1 MLKKLQILVLL
12 VTITAQSQQ
21 TVTGTINPINTDYTW
36 AALYQLKGAKQIYV
50 DNVNFEN
57 EKFSIVFPE
66 NSPSGMYR
74 LRFKMDNQ
82 STIDIIY
89 NQKNIELKLDPSKPF
104 ETVDFIT
111 SEENII
117 YHKYVQKTNAIKQNL
132 DAIQYTYFKMKTE
145 AEKAEARISYQNVLL
160 YYKEIQQEFEVNS
173 EGMLASHFI
182 KSNEKYYAEKLFE
195 NPQEYLNS
203 EKTHFF
209 EYINF
214 TDPVIINS
222 NVITQAV
229 LDYTFYLNAS
239 DDVEVQ
245 QKLYKNAIDT
255 VLAKVSDNNLLK
267 SEIVNTLLYAFSQS
281 ENLTITDYL
290 QENYYENLPAEYKND
305 EDINNILENLKIAI
319 GRTAPDFTFNING
332 ETNSLHNLNTAK
344 TYVLVFW
351 STECSHCID
360 EVPKLYDY
368 MLNKTNVQVIDIG
381 LENSNVEF
389 EKYAEKFEK
398 WISVLGL
405 GKWENSI
412 SKNYNIVS
420 TPTYFILNEA
430 KTIIEKP
437 EYIED
442 VKAYFEN

>member
-1 MLKKLQILVLL
+1 MLVEPACG
-12 VTITAQSQQ
+12 TALSA
-21 TVTGTINPINTDYTW
+21 VYTG
-36 AALYQLKGAKQIYV
+36 
-50 DNVNFEN
+50 F
-57 EKFSIVFPE
+57 
-66 NSPSGMYR
+66 
-74 LRFKMDNQ
+74 
-82 STIDIIY
+82 
-89 NQKNIELKLDPSKPF
+89 
-104 ETVDFIT
+104 
-111 SEENII
+111 
-117 YHKYVQKTNAIKQNL
+117 IKQNL
-132 DAIQYTYFKMKTE
+132 DNIQFTYFKMKTE

-182 KSNEKYYAEKLFE
+182 KSNEKYYAENLFE
-195 NPQEYLNS
+195 SPQKYLNS
-203 EKTHFF
+203 EKAHFF
-209 EYINF
+209 KYINF
-214 TDPVIINS
+214 TDPAIINS

-229 LDYTFYLNAS
+229 LDYTFYLNNC

-245 QKLYKNAIDT
+245 QKVYKNAIDT
-255 VLAKVSDNNLLK
+255 VLVKVSNNDLLK

-281 ENLTITDYL
+281 ENLIITDYL
-290 QENYYENLPAEYKND
+290 QDNYYKNLPAEYKND
-305 EDINNILENLKIAI
+305 EDINNLLDNLKIAI
-319 GRTAPDFTFNING
+319 GRTAPDFTFNSNG
-332 ETNSLHNLNTAK
+332 ESTNLHNLDTAK

-351 STECSHCID
+351 STGCSHCID

-368 MLNKTNVQVIDIG
+368 MLDKTNVQVINIG

-405 GKWENSI
+405 EKWENSI
-412 SKNYNIVS
+412 AKNYNIVS

-437 EYIED
+437 EHIED